1 MGEEISSGQS
11 APPPPTVVASYPRS
25 WSEFTRI
32 MTFDMSST
40 ASSSKSSPSYFADTS
55 DAIKLGVAAMK
66 QDWTRNHAIECAVL
80 LVAAVSAVSRL
91 GEFTAFAGLLILAD
105 CLALWAFY
113 VVSYNVIIQL
123 HRIQL
128 AKQQIAEAG
137 TLGDKK
143 DDGSHYLL
151 SPLTKE
157 KYIVRLK
164 ALLIPTLAILHMINV
179 VCAQAFYDAMKKKE
193 TIPEPSRRFVG
204 TDLSDDEL
212 ISDILLA
219 AEQHHPAD
227 STSKWLA
234 VILIISVLLNV
245 YYMRVISFAAAAT
258 TTRVEPAPAAKPVLK
273 FDLPAVQPE
282 KPFKRGHAI
291 RQSEP
296 CVPSAIQL
304 QSQLIHRP
312 RPTHID
318 IPVSKPIGTVITES
332 PVEVTSTLSE
342 RTLVDVELTSAV
354 TTVATNTPTAL
365 KTKFIRTFEECV
377 EAFEATGVLD
387 LNDEEVILLCQKGK
401 IAAYSLE
408 KILGNHSRAV
418 KIRRAVLSRSS
429 RTNTL
434 EASALPQADYDY
446 SRVFGACCEN
456 VVGYL
461 PLPVGIA
468 GPLIVDGASY
478 LIPMATCEGTLVAST
493 ARGCKAINAGG
504 GVTTVVTR
512 DRMTRGPVLEF
523 PNLTEAGKAL
533 AWVESSEGGN
543 ILKEAFES
551 TTKYGKLVELSCA
564 LAGRTMYVRFA
575 ASCGDAMGMNM
586 VSKGTEKALEVMAE
600 YFPNMTV
607 LALSGNYCIDK
618 KPAAMNWINGRGK
631 SVVAEAVIPGKI
643 VKTVLKTT
651 VEGLCELNLK
661 KNFVGSAMAGSIGGF
676 NAHAANI
683 LTAMFIA
690 TGQDPAQN
698 VESSMCMTMMQ
709 PCNDGQDLLISVT
722 MPSIEVGTVGGG
734 TILAPQRAMLEML
747 GVAGANNASPGENAK
762 QLARIVASAVM
773 AGELS
778 LMSAL
783 AAGHLIKAHMTHN
796 RSVPPTPVEVQAPK
810 VASLD

>member
-1 MGEEISSGQS
+1 MGEEMSTGQT
-11 APPPPTVVASYPRS
+11 APPPPVVASYPRS

-40 ASSSKSSPSYFADTS
+40 SSPSKSSPSYFTDTS
-55 DAIKLGVAAMK
+55 YAVKLGVAAMK

-137 TLGDKK
+137 TLGDKR

-193 TIPEPSRRFVG
+193 SVPEPSRRFVG
-204 TDLSDDEL
+204 NDLSDDEL

-258 TTRVEPAPAAKPVLK
+258 TTRVDPAPPV
-273 FDLPAVQPE
+273 AE
-282 KPFKRGHAI
+282 H
-291 RQSEP
+291 
-296 CVPSAIQL
+296 
-304 QSQLIHRP
+304 
-312 RPTHID
+312 
-318 IPVSKPIGTVITES
+318 
-332 PVEVTSTLSE
+332 
-342 RTLVDVELTSAV
+342 
-354 TTVATNTPTAL
+354 
-365 KTKFIRTFEECV
+365 
-377 EAFEATGVLD
+377 
-387 LNDEEVILLCQKGK
+387 
-401 IAAYSLE
+401 
-408 KILGNHSRAV
+408 
-418 KIRRAVLSRSS
+418 
-429 RTNTL
+429 
-434 EASALPQADYDY
+434 
-446 SRVFGACCEN
+446 
-456 VVGYL
+456 
-461 PLPVGIA
+461 
-468 GPLIVDGASY
+468 
-478 LIPMATCEGTLVAST
+478 
-493 ARGCKAINAGG
+493 
-504 GVTTVVTR
+504 
-512 DRMTRGPVLEF
+512 F
-523 PNLTEAGKAL
+523 PNLVDAGRAL
-533 AWVESSEGGN
+533 AWVESAEGGS
-543 ILKEAFES
+543 ILKAAFES

-600 YFPNMTV
+600 YFPSMTV

-631 SVVAEAVIPGKI
+631 SVVAEAVIPGKV
-643 VKTVLKTT
+643 VKGVLKTT
-651 VEGLCELNLK
+651 VEDLCELNLK

-683 LTAMFIA
+683 LTAMYIA

-709 PCNDGQDLLISVT
+709 PCNDGQDLLLSVT

-747 GVAGANNASPGENAK
+747 GVAGANTASPGDNAK

-783 AAGHLIKAHMTHN
+783 AAGHLIKAHMQHN

-810 VASLD
+810 AASLD